1 MEIKDRIIKP
11 YTEQQRMDFIV
22 EQNHNKGYEIK
33 ETETELQAWGYT
45 ITEIVEQEK
54 EKIAM
59 LSLTR
64 GDVFRG
70 LVQARGITRNQIKEL
85 IVNNPELSEV
95 ERELALIDFEEA
107 LNFYRGNVLINTLGL
122 ALGITQEQL
131 DCFFKTND
139 YTCLLPVEEPEIVE
153 PIVEEQNG

>member
-1 MEIKDRIIKP
+1 MEIKNRLNKP
-11 YTEQQRMDFIV
+11 YTEKQRMDFII
-22 EQNHNKGYEIK
+22 EQNHNKGYEIR
-33 ETETELQAWGYT
+33 ETDTELQAWGYT
-45 ITEIVEQEK
+45 QE
-54 EKIAM
+54 ELDQQELERVAM

-70 LVQARGITRNQIKEL
+70 LVQARGITRTQIKEL

-95 ERELALIDFEEA
+95 EKELALIDFEEA

-122 ALGITQEQL
+122 ALGITPEQL

-139 YTCLLPVEEPEIVE
+139 YTCLLSVEEPEVVE
-153 PIVEEQNG
+153 PVVEG

>member
-1 MEIKDRIIKP
+1 MEIKDRIVKP
-11 YTEQQRMDFIV
+11 YTENERMDFII
-22 EQNHNKGYEIK
+22 EQNHNKGYEIR

-45 ITEIVEQEK
+45 ITEIAEQEAMS
-54 EKIAM
+54 ISM

-70 LVQARGITRNQIKEL
+70 LVQARGITRSQIKEL
-85 IVNNPELSEV
+85 IVNNPELSDI

-122 ALGITQEQL
+122 ALGITSEQL

-139 YTCLLPVEEPEIVE
+139 YTCLLPVEEQEVVE
-153 PIVEEQNG
+153 PVVEE

>member
-1 MEIKDRIIKP
+1 MEIKDRIVKP
-11 YTEQQRMDFIV
+11 YTEKERMDFIIT
-22 EQNHNKGYEIK
+22 QNHNKGYEIK

-45 ITEIVEQEK
+45 ITEIAEQEK
-54 EKIAM
+54 EMVAR

-85 IVNNPELSEV
+85 IVSNTELSEV
-95 ERELALIDFEEA
+95 EKELALIDFEEA
-107 LNFYRGNVLINTLGL
+107 LHFYRGNVLINTLGL
-122 ALGITQEQL
+122 ALGITSEQL

-139 YTCLLPVEEPEIVE
+139 YTCLLPVEESEVIE
-153 PIVEEQNG
+153 PVVEE

>member
-1 MEIKDRIIKP
+1 MIKFRQKIYTRYDMTDRLKQMRDSDI
-11 YTEQQRMDFIV
+11 
-22 EQNHNKGYEIK
+22 
-33 ETETELQAWGYT
+33 LA
-45 ITEIVEQEK
+45 EQEK
-54 EKIAM
+54 EKVAM

-95 ERELALIDFEEA
+95 ERELALIDLEEA
-107 LNFYRGNVLINTLGL
+107 LNFYRGNILINTLGL
-122 ALGITQEQL
+122 ALGITPEQL

-139 YTCLLPVEEPEIVE
+139 YTCLLPTEEPEVVE
-153 PIVEEQNG
+153 PIMEEQNG